1 MSKTM
6 APAEPTTSPQHGAL
20 LHQIS
25 LLINNIHEATQQVIG
40 FAGQSQQDRPPLA
53 VWFQLMHQ
61 RGEWLTELDQR
72 LRQISDTLESQTE
85 ATNTLRQQITG
96 IQAQDRLVQ
105 EVFQTQQA
113 WVKQQLSQLKRN
125 KHAVKHYKSD
135 Q

>member
-1 MSKTM
+1 MSETM
-6 APAEPTTSPQHGAL
+6 APVDPTTSPQQSTL
-20 LHQIS
+20 LHQIG
-25 LLINNIHEATQQVIG
+25 LLINNIHEASQQVIG

-61 RGEWLTELDQR
+61 RGEWLAELDQR
-72 LRQISDTLESQTE
+72 LRQISDTLDNQTE
-85 ATNTLRQQITG
+85 ATSALRLQITG

-105 EVFQTQQA
+105 EVFTTQQA